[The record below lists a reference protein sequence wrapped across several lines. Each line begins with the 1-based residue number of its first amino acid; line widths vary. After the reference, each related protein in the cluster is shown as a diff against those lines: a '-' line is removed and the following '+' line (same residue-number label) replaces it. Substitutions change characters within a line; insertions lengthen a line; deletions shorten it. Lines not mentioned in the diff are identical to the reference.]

1 MKRQQ
6 FSFDIDVTGACNLRC
21 PCCPQGNSGT
31 DRLSQGFMDPA
42 LLTAIVRKT
51 RSECRVSGISLFNWT
66 EPLLHPGLPEL
77 VRIVE
82 GAGIPCHLSS
92 NLNLLPDADAI
103 MAAGPTSFKISVSG
117 FSQEVYGTTHRGG
130 DIELVKKNM
139 ARLAEAK
146 KRHNAAT
153 RVFVT
158 YHRYRHN
165 LHEEPLMRDFAA
177 SLGFAFEPVW
187 ALMFPLEKLLAC
199 AAGEGDDGPSTPDER
214 SLIDL
219 LAYPLAQTLAA
230 ARTRHDQPCRLRD
243 RQISLDFQGNVLLC
257 CGVFDPRQFTI
268 GNYLTLPLET
278 MQRLRHEHEICRRC
292 MQNGIHAYLTYD
304 VPEMERQIL
313 ATISPDDR
321 ALLNSGRETG
331 HMGLCRRLLRQ
342 MARLGARATR
352 TVPGKK

>member
-1 MKRQQ
+1 MKRQK

-21 PCCPQGNSGT
+21 PCCPQGNSGA
-31 DRLSQGFMDPA
+31 DRLPQGFMEPA
-42 LLTAIVRKT
+42 LLAAIVRKAT
-51 RSECRVSGISLFNWT
+51 AECRVTGISLFNWT

-103 MAAGPTSFKISVSG
+103 MAAGPASFKISVSG
-117 FSQEVYGTTHRGG
+117 FSQEVYGAIHRGG
-130 DIELVKKNM
+130 DIDLVRKNM
-139 ARLAEAK
+139 ALLAAAK
-146 KRHNAAT
+146 ERHNAAT
-153 RVFVT
+153 RIFVT

-177 SLGFAFEPVW
+177 SLGFDFEPVW

-199 AAGEGDDGPSTPDER
+199 AAGEGHDVPLTQDDR

-219 LAYPLAQTLAA
+219 LAYPLERTLAA
-230 ARTRHDQPCRLRD
+230 ARTRHNQPCRLLD
-243 RQISLDFQGNVLLC
+243 RQISLDFQGQVLLC
-257 CGVFDPRQFTI
+257 CGVFDARQFTI
-268 GNYLTLPLET
+268 GNYLTLPLDT
-278 MQRLRHEHEICRRC
+278 LQRLRREHEICRRC
-292 MQNGIHAYLTYD
+292 RQNGIHAYLTYG

-321 ALLNSGRETG
+321 ARLDSGRDTG
-331 HMGLCRRLLRQ
+331 HMGLCRRLFRQ

-352 TVPGKK
+352 TEPGKK